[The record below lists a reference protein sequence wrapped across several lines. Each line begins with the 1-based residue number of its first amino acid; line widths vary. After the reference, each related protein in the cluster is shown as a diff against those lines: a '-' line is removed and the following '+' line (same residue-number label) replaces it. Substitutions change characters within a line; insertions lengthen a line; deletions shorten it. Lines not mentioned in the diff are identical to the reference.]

1 MSGNLENID
10 ILQIL
15 KQIDQ
20 AETPEAALRV
30 FKSYISKLGFDR
42 FFVSQ
47 LVNPLS
53 PLARKAMMF
62 TDWPDDLV
70 EERTKK
76 GQMLNDPVV
85 IYGLRS
91 RTPFTWQTAFDYEK
105 RYGTGMKETAIEYD
119 MNDGYM
125 FPMRRP
131 GSVDGGISLST
142 KKLDISP
149 DSRAELELACMHCYY
164 RLEALH
170 PPLPKEPEVRLA
182 PRERD
187 VLQFAAVGKTF
198 WEMSVIM
205 GISEAA
211 AKDSMRRARQ
221 KLDCVNTT
229 QAVSRAISRDL
240 ILP

>member
-1 MSGNLENID
+1 MTLQNFD
-10 ILQIL
+10 ILQTL
-15 KQIDQ
+15 KLIDR
-20 AETPEAALRV
+20 ADTSESVLGV
-30 FKSYISKLGFDR
+30 FKSYINSLGFDR

-53 PLARKAMMF
+53 PMARKAMMF

-70 EERTKK
+70 EERVGK
-76 GQMLNDPVV
+76 GQMLNDPVI

-91 RTPFTWQTAFDYEK
+91 RTPFTWETAFNYEK
-105 RYGTGMKETAIEYD
+105 RYGSGMKDAAVEYD

-131 GSVDGGISLST
+131 GSVDGGISLAT
-142 KKLDISP
+142 KQLDLSP
-149 DSRAELELACMHCYY
+149 DKRAELELACMHCYY

-170 PPLPKEPEVRLA
+170 PAPPPEPEVRLA

-187 VLQFAAVGKTF
+187 VLQYAAVGKTF